1 MYYIMSNPKDGQH
14 VQVIPDKEAL
24 RQQAVLRRINEL
36 QSIIKQHQVKIQQLQ
51 AEQAK
56 INQELQQEGA
66 NLNFAMGALS
76 EKQSEFQKFQ

>member
-36 QSIIKQHQVKIQQLQ
+36 QSIIKQHQVKIQ
-51 AEQAK
+51 
-56 INQELQQEGA
+56 ELQQEGA